1 MFRPVQSCLFI
12 KKISNY
18 IICNMMYP
26 PEIRGALTVSKI
38 VTAVTTRP
46 EILHYPS
53 LFVNMIYG
61 IYGELIQ

>member
-1 MFRPVQSCLFI
+1 
-12 KKISNY
+12 
-18 IICNMMYP
+18 MYP

-38 VTAVTTRP
+38 VTAVTTQP

-53 LFVNMIYG
+53 LFVNRIYG